1 MIITIISS
9 PAEKEELLK
18 QGFTPGND
26 LNWISDINEIKN
38 HLSSGAF
45 IILSSDNSLSQLS
58 SFAFSIETPV
68 IINSVIETLN
78 GYPSNFVRLNAWP
91 GFLQRPIAEMAA
103 SNEEIKRKAT
113 EVMRYFNKQ
122 PEWVDDITG
131 MISARVIAMII
142 NEAYFALQEE
152 ISTKADIDIAMKLGT
167 NYPFGP
173 FEWAENI
180 GLKKINAL
188 LQELSKSEKRYLPSP
203 LLIKAALH

>member
-45 IILSSDNSLSQLS
+45 IILSPDNSLSQLS

-103 SNEEIKRKAT
+103 SNVEIKSKAT

>member
-45 IILSSDNSLSQLS
+45 IILSPDNSLSQLS

-152 ISTKADIDIAMKLGT
+152 ISTKADMDIAMKLGT

-180 GLKKINAL
+180 GLKKKLTLCFRSFPNRKKDIYL
-188 LQELSKSEKRYLPSP
+188 LLY
-203 LLIKAALH
+203 

>member
-1 MIITIISS
+1 MIITIIAS

-45 IILSSDNSLSQLS
+45 IILSPDNSLSQLS

-103 SNEEIKRKAT
+103 SNVEIKSKAT

-152 ISTKADIDIAMKLGT
+152 ISTKADMDIAMKLGT